1 MLEHDFLCMVP
12 IPKQIPVSTLVC
24 PPATAFAKQY
34 SLPVKSSMTENM
46 SPSPMSS
53 QKVRQ
58 QRLHHHMQTAPM
70 EALQRAQTQKSLNIH
85 GRPENMKGNIYS
97 PLVANCQENS
107 ANDNGQIMGS
117 EKTNGTTPLQP
128 GALIRQIS
136 IGPAV
141 VSEFNPCNEDFRE

>member
-1 MLEHDFLCMVP
+1 
-12 IPKQIPVSTLVC
+12 
-24 PPATAFAKQY
+24 
-34 SLPVKSSMTENM
+34 
-46 SPSPMSS
+46 
-53 QKVRQ
+53 
-58 QRLHHHMQTAPM
+58 
-70 EALQRAQTQKSLNIH
+70 
-85 GRPENMKGNIYS
+85 MKGNIYS